1 MPSRRPI
8 CSAETPPPTRP
19 EIMITSDSRS
29 LSSLDSTT
37 SHAPVREHPLTAEH
51 QHAWLKRLYQHVAD
65 RIQAEQQAAEK
76 YRAES
81 AAIERDFEV
90 SIQQRTETHERERST
105 LQAEFDK
112 AVIDAGTE
120 YAHDY
125 SAAKQEFDD
134 VLAAVQQQAT
144 TDTDA
149 VELKHEEDQWMVL
162 SYFDE
167 EAEGSPKQQFDIFRS
182 TIEKSREQL
191 QLATNEIEIQK
202 LQADSL
208 MRRRRQDL
216 EVAPPE
222 PEKATLTTDLDA
234 ARAQFHEA
242 CETVRSQ
249 LLALKRLRVPALFGG
264 PLPFVLAF
272 GAWALL
278 FGITGF
284 AIDPAVLPV
293 QTTLSRVEWLVICGL
308 VMLFPVVIAM
318 WILLAIG
325 RGQSSALYVDLFE
338 QHVVAQK
345 ARLRWDKLAN
355 AELKQR
361 EDKFLEW
368 QRVVTAK
375 RDGGMKKADHALAAT
390 LQRIEHR
397 RDTEFAAA
405 QRKYPALLDAL
416 TQRRD
421 QLLRTA
427 ETDYPQRLEKLKTR
441 FEWDLD
447 RERKR
452 HDQAVDLCSK
462 RFQAAWRSMAERW
475 LSNWQEIENDA
486 AEMNRLSDDWFRDWE
501 TLGRNALK
509 LPSTIP
515 PAIRLGMFEVNLAAI
530 PQGLP
535 AEPQLV
541 PERTTLTLPVCLPF
555 PERPSLLL
563 KVADEGRSAAAR
575 ALQNTMLR
583 LLTTLPGGK
592 VRFTILDPVGLGD
605 NFAAFMHLADYDE
618 LMITSRIWTE
628 QSHIEQRLVD
638 LTEHMENVF
647 QKYLRNEFRSIQE
660 YNEHAGEVA
669 EPYQVLVV
677 ANFPANFSDNAAR
690 RLVSIAQSG
699 PRCGVFV
706 LASVD
711 TKLRLPLNFDLK
723 DLESNATVFDWIKAD
738 GSLRDPNLASPSD
751 AATLTG
757 FATADPELRPL
768 PLRLDAPPE
777 PDLFTRL
784 VKAAGHES
792 KDARRVEVAFERIA
806 PKDSSLW
813 MSDSRGGLDVPL
825 GRAGATKLQHLRL
838 GKGTSQ
844 HVLVAGKTGSG
855 KSTFLHILITN
866 AALHYGP
873 DQVQFYLID
882 FKKGVEFKTYATHEL
897 PHARVIAI
905 ESDREFGVSVLERLD
920 GVLKE
925 RGDIF
930 RDLGV
935 QDIASFRAARP
946 DQPMPRILLVV
957 DEFQEFFVEDDKHSQ
972 TAALLLDRLVRQG
985 RAFGIHVLLGS
996 QTLGGAYSLARS
1008 TLGQMAVRIALQCS
1022 ESDAHL
1028 ILSEDNTA
1036 ARLLTRPGEAIYNDA
1051 NGLMEGNHPFQI
1063 AWLDDDRRD
1072 VHLGRVQELMHRRG
1086 VHVPPA
1092 IVFEGNIPADPRRN
1106 SDLRTLIE
1114 TPLWEHPLSEKITWL
1129 GEAVAIKD
1137 PTAVSFRPQG
1147 GQNLLVVGQNEPAV
1161 IGLLATSL
1169 ISLACQMSPRAGGE
1183 SQSEIRNPKSE
1194 MPAADG
1200 NGDASDSQPA
1210 PQFIILDGNLGE
1222 GPSIETWRRLKETLP
1237 HDVRLGDPHDVPAVL
1252 SSLSAELACR
1262 EQAGAGNE
1270 SPIFLVL
1277 FNLGR
1282 FRDLRKA
1289 DDDFGFGGFG
1299 GEKKVSPSKQ
1309 FADLLKNGPGLGLHT
1324 LAWSDTYN
1332 NVSRWF
1338 SSQTLREFEL
1348 RIVFQMSPSDSSNLI
1363 DTPLAGKLG
1372 TNRAILHLVDQ
1383 GSNEKFRPYGPPPAE
1398 WLTDIARRW
1407 QGDSADQ
1414 EVDTSVPVGEDL
1426 SQFTIL

>member
-1 MPSRRPI
+1 
-8 CSAETPPPTRP
+8 
-19 EIMITSDSRS
+19 MITSDSP
-29 LSSLDSTT
+29 SLDSSTPP
-37 SHAPVREHPLTAEH
+37 APVRVYPLTAEH
-51 QHAWLKRLYQHVAD
+51 QRAWLKRLHQHVAD

-81 AAIERDFEV
+81 AVIERDFEAA
-90 SIQQRTETHERERST
+90 IQQRTVTHERERST

-112 AVIDAGTE
+112 TVIDAGTE
-120 YAHDY
+120 CAQDY
-125 SAAKQEFDD
+125 STAKQEFDEI
-134 VLAAVQQQAT
+134 LATIQQQAT

-149 VELKHEEDQWMVL
+149 AELKHEEDQWMVL

-182 TIEKSREQL
+182 TFEKSREQL
-191 QLATNEIEIQK
+191 QLEANELEIQK
-202 LQADSL
+202 QQADSL

-216 EVAPPE
+216 EVTPPE
-222 PEKATLTTDLDA
+222 PEKAAPTTDLDA
-234 ARAQFHEA
+234 ALAQFREA
-242 CETVRSQ
+242 CETVRGQ
-249 LLALKRLRVPALFGG
+249 LLALTKLRIPALFSG

-278 FGITGF
+278 FGISGF

-293 QTTLSRVEWLVICGL
+293 QTTLSRVEWLIICGL

-318 WILLAIG
+318 WILLAVG
-325 RGQSSALYVDLFE
+325 RGQSSALYAVLFE
-338 QHVVAQK
+338 QHGVAQK
-345 ARLRWDKLAN
+345 ARQRWDKLAN

-361 EDKFLEW
+361 EDKFLGW

-375 RDGGMKKADHALAAT
+375 RDGGMKKADNALATT
-390 LQRIEHR
+390 LQRIELR
-397 RDTEFAAA
+397 RETEFAAA
-405 QRKYPALLDAL
+405 QKKYPALLAAL

-427 ETDYPQRLEKLKTR
+427 EADYPQRLEKLKTR
-441 FEWDLD
+441 FDWDLD

-452 HDQAVDLCSK
+452 HDEAVDLCSK

-475 LSNWQEIENDA
+475 LSHWQEIENDA
-486 AEMNRLSDDWFRDWE
+486 AEMNRLSDEWFRDWE
-501 TLGRNALK
+501 TLGRNDLK

-515 PAIRLGMFEVNLAAI
+515 PAIRLGTFAVSLAAI

-535 AEPQLV
+535 AEPQLM
-541 PERTTLTLPVCLPF
+541 PERTTLTLPACLPF
-555 PERPSLLL
+555 PEQPSLLL
-563 KVADEGRSAAAR
+563 KVADEGRSAAAQT
-575 ALQNTMLR
+575 LQNTMLR

-677 ANFPANFSDNAAR
+677 ANFPANFSDSAAR

-699 PRCGVFV
+699 PRCGVFM

-723 DLESNATVFDWIKAD
+723 DLESNATVFDWT
-738 GSLRDPNLASPSD
+738 S
-751 AATLTG
+751 TG
-757 FATADPELRPL
+757 FVTADPELRPL
-768 PLRLDAPPE
+768 PLRFDAPPE

-784 VKAAGHES
+784 VKAAGNES

-813 MSDSRGGLDVPL
+813 TSDSRGGLDVPL

-946 DQPMPRILLVV
+946 DEPMPRILLVV

-1072 VHLGRVQELMHRRG
+1072 VHLDRIQELMRRRG
-1086 VHVPPA
+1086 VRVPPA

-1106 SDLRTLIE
+1106 SDLGALIE
-1114 TPLWEHPLSEKITWL
+1114 TPLWEHPLPEKITWL

-1161 IGLLATSL
+1161 IGLFATSV
-1169 ISLACQMSPRAGGE
+1169 ISLACQFAPSSPAPSLRREEGWGDGSSAAAD
-1183 SQSEIRNPKSE
+1183 SQSEPKE
-1194 MPAADG
+1194 E
-1200 NGDASDSQPA
+1200 NVHPA
-1210 PQFIILDGNLGE
+1210 PQFIILDDNLDDGQ
-1222 GPSIETWRRLKETLP
+1222 SVETWRRLKDILP

-1252 SSLSAELACR
+1252 SSLSAELARR
-1262 EQAGAGNE
+1262 EQAGARNE
-1270 SPIFLVL
+1270 SPIFLVV

-1289 DDDFGFGGFG
+1289 DDDFGFAGFG
-1299 GEKKVSPSKQ
+1299 GEKKVSPNKQ
-1309 FADLLKNGPGLGLHT
+1309 FTDLLKNGPGLGLHT

-1383 GSNEKFRPYGPPPAE
+1383 GSNEKFRPYGSPPVE
-1398 WLTDIARRW
+1398 WLTDISRRW
-1407 QGDSADQ
+1407 QGNVADQ
-1414 EVDTSVPVGEDL
+1414 EADTSVPVGEDL